1 MKKCPYCAEEIQEEA
16 LKCKHCGSDLD
27 RVTPAHDSNNTK
39 PKSKS
44 NPLLIGV
51 IIVICLLAGTV
62 YLYKTNFFIDKNEII
77 SAVKSSYG
85 YNDVDY
91 NLRVLNIVDS
101 SDLLSS
107 EKGGGNSDKV
117 ALVEVVHLPS
127 AKRWTKKFG
136 RSVTTRTWSITNA
149 DRIKELDEQIGV
161 LKSILNMR

>member
-27 RVTPAHDSNNTK
+27 KAISPQNSNNTK
-39 PKSKS
+39 PQSKS

-51 IIVICLLAGTV
+51 IIVICLLAVTT
-62 YLYKTNFFIDKNEII
+62 YLYKTNFFIDKKEII
-77 SAVKSSYG
+77 SSVKSSYG

-91 NLRVLNIVDS
+91 SLRVLNIVDS
-101 SDLLSS
+101 SELLSP

-117 ALVEVVHLPS
+117 ALVEVIHLPS
-127 AKRWTKKFG
+127 AERWTKKFG
-136 RSVTTRTWSITNA
+136 RSTSTKNWSLTNA
-149 DRIKELDEQIGV
+149 DRIKELDEQIGA

>member
-27 RVTPAHDSNNTK
+27 RAISTQNPNSIK
-39 PKSKS
+39 PKTKS
-44 NPLLIGV
+44 NPLLIGA
-51 IIVICLLAGTV
+51 IIFICLLAGTA

-101 SDLLSS
+101 SDHLSS

-136 RSVTTRTWSITNA
+136 RSVTSKTWSITSA
-149 DRIKELDEQIGV
+149 DRLKELDEQIGA